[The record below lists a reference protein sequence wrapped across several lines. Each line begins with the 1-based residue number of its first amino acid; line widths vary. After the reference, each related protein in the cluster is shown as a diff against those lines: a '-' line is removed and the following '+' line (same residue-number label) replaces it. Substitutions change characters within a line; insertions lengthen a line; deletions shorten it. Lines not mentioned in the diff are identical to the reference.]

1 MMRITRL
8 FQWTIFGV
16 IGLFGVLG
24 FTNAVVT
31 LTAIDRDLTRETR
44 ENSQNIAKAIAD
56 SNVDILLNNDLST
69 LQSRIDQML
78 PLLGSN
84 GYIYITDEHNEIIAH
99 TFVPNIPEEIS
110 SGDSTGGIIERTLKG
125 KGDFFEVSHPILAG
139 VGGNVHI
146 LIDQDDVSLMIQGA
160 MGNQIAPIAIT
171 FFVAIVLGILL
182 VNLAARPIQQL
193 LQYAVALAKKEKVD
207 EPPNEKLLA
216 RKDEAGD
223 LARLYQYFALVADP
237 NRSGIDSKP

>member
-1 MMRITRL
+1 MMKITRL
-8 FQWTIFGV
+8 FQWTVFGI
-16 IGLFGVLG
+16 IGLFGIIG

-31 LTAIDRDLTRETR
+31 IAAVDNDLTREIQ
-44 ENSQNIAKAIAD
+44 ENSKDIAKAIAD
-56 SNVDILLNNDLST
+56 SSVDILLNSDLST

-78 PLLGSN
+78 GVLGIN

-99 TFVPNIPEEIS
+99 TFVPHIPDQIS
-110 SGDSTGGIIERTLKG
+110 QSEQIGNTIERTLKG

-146 LIDQDDVSLMIQGA
+146 GVDQSNVSLTIQRAVGKQIGA
-160 MGNQIAPIAIT
+160 ISII
-171 FFVAIVLGILL
+171 FIISIVVGILL

-193 LQYAVALAKKEKVD
+193 LRYAVALAKKEDVAESHHK
-207 EPPNEKLLA
+207 KLLE

-223 LARLYQYFALVADP
+223 LARLYEYFALVADP
-237 NRSGIDSKP
+237 NRTGLDSKQ